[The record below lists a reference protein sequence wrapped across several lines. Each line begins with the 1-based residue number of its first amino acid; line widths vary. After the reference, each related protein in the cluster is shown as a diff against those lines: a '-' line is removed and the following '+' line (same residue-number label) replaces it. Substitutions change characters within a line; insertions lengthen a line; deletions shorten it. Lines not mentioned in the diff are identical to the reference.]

1 MEYRNDPEGQGSQ
14 YEKNYVS
21 TPPLP
26 PQEPPVVE
34 TPPLKPS
41 NWLWQSIVATILC
54 CLPFGVAGILFAV
67 KVDSLYF
74 KGQYAE
80 SERMAQKAKMWTLV
94 AFGAGLVYV
103 ILWIIMAYTGN
114 LEEYMEN
121 IIERGASG
129 YNF

>member
-1 MEYRNDPEGQGSQ
+1 MEYRNEPEGQGSQ
-14 YEKNYVS
+14 YEKSYS
-21 TPPLP
+21 PPPP
-26 PQEPPVVE
+26 PQELMVDE
-34 TPPLKPS
+34 IPPLKPS

-54 CLPFGVAGILFAV
+54 CLPFGIVGIIFAV

-80 SERMAQKAKMWTLV
+80 SEKMAQKAKMWTLV
-94 AFGAGLVYV
+94 AFGVGLVYIIFWV
-103 ILWIIMAYTGN
+103 IMAYTGN
-114 LEEYMEN
+114 LEEYMQN

>member
-1 MEYRNDPEGQGSQ
+1 MEYRNEPEGQGSQ
-14 YEKNYVS
+14 YEKSYS
-21 TPPLP
+21 QPPP
-26 PQEPPVVE
+26 PKELMVDE
-34 TPPLKPS
+34 IPPLKPS

-54 CLPFGVAGILFAV
+54 CLPFGIVGIIFAV

-80 SERMAQKAKMWTLV
+80 SEKMAQKAKMWTLV
-94 AFGAGLVYV
+94 AFGVGLVYIIFWV
-103 ILWIIMAYTGN
+103 IMAYHGN
-114 LEEYMEN
+114 LEEYMQN

>member
-1 MEYRNDPEGQGSQ
+1 MEYRNNPEERGSQ
-14 YEKNYVS
+14 YEKSYSS

-26 PQEPPVVE
+26 PQESMVDEIPPM
-34 TPPLKPS
+34 KPS
-41 NWLWQSIVATILC
+41 NWLWQSIIATILC
-54 CLPFGVAGILFAV
+54 CLPFGIVGIIFAV

-80 SERMAQKAKMWTLV
+80 SERMAQKAKVWTLV
-94 AFGAGLVYV
+94 AFVVGLVY
-103 ILWIIMAYTGN
+103 IIFWTIMAYTGN
-114 LEEYMEN
+114 LEEYMRN